1 MRSESAS
8 LTVLVL
14 RVVVRL
20 LLALT
25 VLAVWQ
31 ILLLRLYIDQP
42 IVVVGWLAAVLGLV
56 VAGRAV
62 ANRLHSA
69 RRSRLDRVWARLD
82 ATGIGF
88 VACLLLLL
96 FLFHWGFERAASDGR
111 EYFVQ
116 VRSLVLDGD
125 LDFANENDTFGV
137 RGTASSYA
145 FGAPLLWAPF
155 FVLCHLWLGLLNLFG
170 TDFVRDGFGNSYQRA
185 VGIGTVVYGFAGL
198 VLMAQLLQDYFSR
211 RLSFLVTIVLCFGTF
226 LVWYLAV
233 ENSMVHGVS
242 MFVTTLFLFVW
253 HRGRAQPSL
262 TRWAMVGAAG
272 GLMAM
277 VRWQN
282 GLFVVLPVSQMAI
295 ETWRQVDGDRRA
307 KLRQV
312 FRRASVCATTLALA
326 FLPQLVFWKVVRG
339 AWISLPT
346 SEHGVTWT
354 TTHIGDVLFS
364 SNHGLVSSTPIVYLA
379 LLGLPLFIRRDAV
392 LAAVLIVGFLG
403 QLYVNS
409 TVDVWWGGS
418 GFGGRRFANCALVFA
433 VGLAS
438 LLEWLR
444 RRPLVAPAAVLVSFL
459 ALNTVFALDLRRG
472 RWPAQEGVTF
482 DDIVGALY
490 DRLGNPFSF
499 PLNAGIAWSYDV
511 GLPVY
516 DRLKGRTYNNFEIDV
531 GASGDER
538 FLGDGWFLREQAPEF
553 SFRWSAGDESVVVVP
568 LKESDDYRLE
578 IQCAPF
584 AYPGASPQTIELT
597 VNGTVLDTI
606 TVEPGLNIYAREIPA
621 RHIRP
626 NLNQFRFRYGYAT
639 SPDSVGLSADS
650 RRLGVQVAMVRL
662 TRLLRN
668 VPPE

>member
-1 MRSESAS
+1 MR
-8 LTVLVL
+8 TPN
-14 RVVVRL
+14 VVVRL
-20 LLALT
+20 LLSLSL
-25 VLAVWQ
+25 LAVWH
-31 ILLLRLYIDQP
+31 ILLLRLYLDRP
-42 IVVVGWLAAVLGLV
+42 TVVAGLLAVVLGLV
-56 VAGRAV
+56 MAGRSVAV
-62 ANRLHSA
+62 RMPAA
-69 RRSRLDRVWARLD
+69 RRRWLDNVWVRLD

-88 VACLLLLL
+88 VVCLLLLL

-116 VRSLVLDGD
+116 VRSLVIDRD
-125 LDFANENDTFGV
+125 LDFANENATFGV
-137 RGTASSYA
+137 RGTASRYA

-155 FVLCHLWLGLLNLFG
+155 FALCHLWLGLLNLLG
-170 TDFVRDGFGNSYQRA
+170 GDFVREGFGNPYQRA
-185 VGIGTVVYGFAGL
+185 VGIGTVVYGFAAL
-198 VLMAQLLQDYFSR
+198 VLIAQLLGDYFSR
-211 RLSFLVTIVLCFGTF
+211 RLSFLVTIVLCFGSF

-242 MFVTTLFLFVW
+242 MFATTLFLFLW
-253 HRGRAQPSL
+253 HRGRAQPSM
-262 TRWAMVGAAG
+262 TRWALVGAAG

-282 GLFVVLPVSQMAI
+282 GLFVVLPVAQMAV
-295 ETWRQVDGDRRA
+295 ETWRQVEGDRRL

-312 FRRASVCATTLALA
+312 FQRGVVFAAALGLA
-326 FLPQLVFWKVVRG
+326 FLPQLVFWKIVRG

-346 SEHGVTWT
+346 GEHGVSWT
-354 TTHIGDVLFS
+354 STHIADVLFS
-364 SNHGLVSSTPIVYLA
+364 SNHGLVSWTPVIYLA
-379 LLGLPLFIRRDAV
+379 LLGLPLFVRRDAV
-392 LAAVLIVGFLG
+392 LAAALIVGFLG

-418 GFGGRRFANCALVFA
+418 GFGGRRFANCAMVFA

-444 RRPLVAPAAVLVSFL
+444 RRPLVAPAAVLVGFL
-459 ALNTVFALDLRRG
+459 ALNTVFILDLRQG

-482 DDIVGALY
+482 DDILGSLY
-490 DRLGNPFSF
+490 ERLGNPFSF
-499 PLNAGIAWSYDV
+499 PVNAGIAWSYDV
-511 GLPVY
+511 GLPLY
-516 DRLKGRTYNNFEIDV
+516 DRLKGRTYNNLEIDI
-531 GASGDER
+531 GAPGDER
-538 FLGDGWFLREQAPEF
+538 FLGEGWFGRERDPRF
-553 SFRWSAGDESVVVVP
+553 TFRWSAEDESVVVVP

-584 AYPGASPQTIELT
+584 AYPGALPQTIELV

-606 TVEPGLNIYAREIPA
+606 TVEPGLHLYAREIPA
-621 RHIRP
+621 RLIRP

-639 SPDSVGLSADS
+639 SPASQGLSADP

-668 VPPE
+668 VPPQ

>member
-1 MRSESAS
+1 MTSTGERRW
-8 LTVLVL
+8 VG
-14 RVVVRL
+14 VVVHL
-20 LLALT
+20 LLALSL
-25 VLAVWQ
+25 LAVWHV
-31 ILLLRLYIDQP
+31 LLLRLYIDQP
-42 IVVVGWLAAVLGLV
+42 IVVAGWLLTVLSLV
-56 VAGRAV
+56 LALRSVAL
-62 ANRLHSA
+62 RLPAPS
-69 RRSRLDRVWARLD
+69 RRWLDLKWARLD

-88 VACLLLLL
+88 VVGLLLLL

-116 VRSLVLDGD
+116 VRSLVIDFD
-125 LDFANENDTFGV
+125 LDFANENATFGV
-137 RGTASSYA
+137 RGTADRYA

-155 FVLCHLWLGLLNLFG
+155 FVVCHLWLGFLNLLG
-170 TDFVRDGFGNSYQRA
+170 ADFVREGFGNPYQRA
-185 VGIGTVVYGFAGL
+185 VGLGTVIYGFIGL
-198 VLMAQLLQDYFSR
+198 VLVAQLLTDYFSR
-211 RLSFLVTIVLCFGTF
+211 RLSFLVVTVLCFGTF

-253 HRGRAQPSL
+253 HRGRGQPTL
-262 TRWAMVGAAG
+262 ARWALVGAAG

-282 GLFVVLPVSQMAI
+282 GLFVVLAVTQMAF
-295 ETWRQVDGDRRA
+295 ETWARTEGDQRSKLLQVS
-307 KLRQV
+307 
-312 FRRASVCATTLALA
+312 RRASVCAATLGLA

-346 SEHGVTWT
+346 SEHGVRWT
-354 TTHIGDVLFS
+354 STHIGDVLFS

-379 LLGLPLFIRRDAV
+379 LLGLPLFIRRDRV

-444 RRPLVAPAAVLVSFL
+444 RRPLVAPVAVLVGFL

-538 FLGDGWFLREQAPEF
+538 FLGDGWFLREQAPEY
-553 SFRWSAGDESVVVVP
+553 SFRWSADDESVIVVP

-584 AYPGASPQTIELT
+584 AYPDAPPQTLELM

-606 TVEPGLNIYAREIPA
+606 AVEPGLKIYAREIPA
-621 RHIRP
+621 RYIRP

-639 SPDSVGLSADS
+639 SPAALGMSADS

-668 VPPE
+668 VSSG